1 MSKKLLQINVNY
13 NIPTEEF
20 KAAWL
25 HAAGPISR
33 QPGLIWKI
41 WCFAEDRKEGGGWYL
56 FESMEHVRAYLD
68 SDIVAAFKSNTAL
81 SNLSVKIFDI
91 GEEASVITR
100 APIMDAIRA

>member
-13 NIPTEEF
+13 SVPTEDF

-25 HAAGPISR
+25 HAAGPISQ

-41 WCFAEDRKEGGGWYL
+41 WLYAADRQEGGGWYL
-56 FESMEHVRAYLD
+56 FDSMEHVQAYLD
-68 SDIVAAFKSNTAL
+68 SDIVAAFKSNPAL

-91 GEEASVITR
+91 GEDASVITH
-100 APIMDAIRA
+100 APIRDAIPA

>member
-1 MSKKLLQINVNY
+1 MSKKLLQINVDY
-13 NIPTEEF
+13 SIPTEQF

-56 FESMEHVRAYLD
+56 FESMEHVQAYLD
-68 SDIVAAFKSNTAL
+68 SDIVAAFKSNPAL

-91 GEEASVITR
+91 GEEASAITR
-100 APIMDAIRA
+100 APIMDAIPA